1 MEPIIQNPDF
11 EADTHKR
18 FNKKER
24 KQRDEILQKIQLE
37 LMTIYMTPIWKERSK
52 MVREECEKGVRD
64 EMERLRGMDK
74 EIEQRKRE
82 FEKRKREIER
92 LEKELEEEANP
103 KKGLKGEDKKVPDI
117 KKSDGPVGDG
127 QRIKEKEVYGY
138 MALSA
143 TFFILALFPDLRTL
157 LLQILFQH

>member
-1 MEPIIQNPDF
+1 
-11 EADTHKR
+11 
-18 FNKKER
+18 
-24 KQRDEILQKIQLE
+24 
-37 LMTIYMTPIWKERSK
+37 

-92 LEKELEEEANP
+92 LEKELEEEAKP
-103 KKGLKGEDKKVPDI
+103 KKGLNGEDKKVPDI
-117 KKSDGPVGDG
+117 KKSAGPVGDG